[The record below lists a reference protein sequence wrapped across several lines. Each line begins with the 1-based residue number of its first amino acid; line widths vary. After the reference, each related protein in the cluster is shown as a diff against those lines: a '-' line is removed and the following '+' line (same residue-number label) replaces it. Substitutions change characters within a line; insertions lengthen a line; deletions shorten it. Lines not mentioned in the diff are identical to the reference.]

1 MHGCQLWLQIYVR
14 TLVGKV
20 FNVEIDG
27 TSTAAE
33 LKVRPAMSP
42 EALWRIVR
50 LHRAACVAVA
60 GQAQTSRGRAAGLP
74 NAHLLA
80 LWYGFGIGSLCRL
93 LVRFPGGPTSRVQRR
108 DSRRRRDPQRQSREG
123 RWGPSFARLIL
134 HGGRTR
140 VTSAGDVLVVFV
152 SRKPPA
158 AVATVRTA
166 LKMPPPFEI
175 PPSLRADAST
185 PAVAEQ
191 PSWRTQLQELVLA
204 MSAPSG

>member
-1 MHGCQLWLQIYVR
+1 MQVERGRIESLPACCAWCQLWLQIYVR

-42 EALWRIVR
+42 EALWRIVQ

-80 LWYGFGIGSLCRL
+80 LWYGF
-93 LVRFPGGPTSRVQRR
+93 
-108 DSRRRRDPQRQSREG
+108 
-123 RWGPSFARLIL
+123 
-134 HGGRTR
+134 
-140 VTSAGDVLVVFV
+140 
-152 SRKPPA
+152 
-158 AVATVRTA
+158 
-166 LKMPPPFEI
+166 
-175 PPSLRADAST
+175 
-185 PAVAEQ
+185 
-191 PSWRTQLQELVLA
+191 
-204 MSAPSG
+204 